1 MPSVWLAAH
10 CLDIIIDEA
19 LALPQRQH
27 RIYHIFGW
35 SWHQK
40 KKIAHL
46 CVWVILG
53 PPISTHMQMKNMMK
67 PSLKWWIAQKST
79 IDNPNCGG
87 VLRFHMTPPSCGK
100 WIKTSM
106 RSVKWALVKIQDS
119 RVLTHLRCSNSHPIE
134 PRLRT
139 RPQLQLQLFSKE
151 ILASFR
157 LTSYSL
163 QSSLPPWLLL
173 S

>member
-1 MPSVWLAAH
+1 MRPWH
-10 CLDIIIDEA
+10 CRRVSIGFTTSLDD
-19 LALPQRQH
+19 L
-27 RIYHIFGW
+27 GTK
-35 SWHQK
+35 K

-46 CVWVILG
+46 CDWAILG
-53 PPISTHMQMKNMMK
+53 PQFQPTCRWNMMK

-79 IDNPNCGG
+79 IDDPNCGG

-106 RSVKWALVKIQDS
+106 RSVKWALVNIQDS
-119 RVLTHLRCSNSHPIE
+119 RVLTHLRCSNSHPKG